1 MHKFHVVVLFIAL
14 LLTSCSSD
22 NPAEA
27 KSSENNIVSFVI
39 PNITTKINDNSIDIA
54 IPANS
59 TNLTFETT
67 IEVSAKA
74 QANFSTNGLIDY
86 ATTSELIVTAEN
98 GTQKKYTINIIRQ
111 EGITVAKAAALG
123 NINGVINL
131 TEKTIVFDVSKDDL
145 LNFNIRP
152 TLTFEV
158 SAGCSFTLS
167 SASNVIIDFDA
178 ITKLTLTKSNNSVE
192 VYDIIFKNS
201 NAYIS
206 NIAIPYS
213 NKLYPDIRNSS
224 ISSRDYPATFTTGL
238 TIYDKII
245 RMLTTEDVS
254 SKVPTYLNI
263 SYKSSVSPSKT
274 IAQNF
279 NQDVSYTVTAE
290 NGSLREVKIRVVKEK
305 LLLSGEDTSL
315 TGSVASAS
323 RSFGTH
329 YIAIS
334 PIQSLQIVNIETNA
348 VFNQTFTDE
357 KLSYNDENY
366 IRFQVASTVPTGK
379 YRVKATLANGDVI
392 NTYYLITLQ

>member
-1 MHKFHVVVLFIAL
+1 MQKFYVVVLFIAI

-39 PNITTKINDNSIDIA
+39 PNITTKINDNSIDIE

-74 QANFSTNGLIDY
+74 QANFSTNGPIDY
-86 ATTSELIVTAEN
+86 TTTTELVITAEN

-111 EGITVAKAAALG
+111 EGITVARASALG

-131 TEKTIVFDVSKDDL
+131 NEKTIVFNVSKDDL

-152 TLTFEV
+152 TLTFGV

-167 SASNVIIDFDA
+167 SASNVIIDFDG

-192 VYDIIFKNS
+192 VYDIIFKNA

-224 ISSRDYPATFTTGL
+224 ISARDYPIEFTAGL
-238 TIYDKII
+238 TVYDRII
-245 RMLTTEDVS
+245 RMLSTEDVS
-254 SKVPTYLNI
+254 NKVPTYLNI
-263 SYKSSVSPSKT
+263 SYKSAISPSKT

-290 NGSLREVKIRVVKEK
+290 NGFLREVKVRVVKEK
-305 LLLSGEDTSL
+305 LLLGGEDTQNNSF
-315 TGSVASAS
+315 VASAD

-348 VFNQTFTDE
+348 VFNQTFTDD

-366 IRFQVASTVPTGK
+366 IRFRVDVTVPVGK

-392 NTYYLITLQ
+392 NTYYFIALE